1 MYIQPIKPSVKL
13 HIKDLID
20 EMEDSMIQS
29 ALKVSPEWTDFKPDN
44 LSKERTNNT
53 MTKNEFSI
61 YGNIAAASNIKEFK
75 KSNKDSD
82 GDTNNNFVICGIKNY
97 GYNRG
102 GSGDEPDHG
111 LIVWA
116 KPSNR
121 AYNKT
126 LIKNGFTTYKLDS
139 LSIYD
144 VLNPTGL
151 NAIKPLAGK
160 EIDSIILA
168 DVKPKT
174 SMIRP
179 VRQRADN
186 VYSNYGLSDLLVDWF
201 VDYCNLLFK
210 TVYKNETST
219 QEDCGYC
226 HFKYDKEGALVA
238 EKQFHY
244 DNHYCTTSDVYL
256 DCDNVLK
263 FEAENGDIETGYDIE
278 QELKPNYCPHC
289 GRPLLITTEESC
301 DIADKINW
309 EYSTNNTRHEF

>member
-1 MYIQPIKPSVKL
+1 
-13 HIKDLID
+13 
-20 EMEDSMIQS
+20 
-29 ALKVSPEWTDFKPDN
+29 
-44 LSKERTNNT
+44 

-116 KPSNR
+116 KPSNL
-121 AYNKT
+121 AYDKKS
-126 LIKNGFTTYKLDS
+126 IKEGFTTYKLDS

-144 VLNPTGL
+144 VLNSTGL

-160 EIDSIILA
+160 EIYSIMLTA
-168 DVKPKT
+168 VKPKT

-179 VRQRADN
+179 VHQKDDN
-186 VYSNYGLSDLLVDWF
+186 VYSNYELSDLLVDWF

-210 TVYKNETST
+210 TIYKNETST
-219 QEDCGYC
+219 QENCMYC
-226 HFKYDKEGALVA
+226 HFEYDKDGDLIS
-238 EKQFHY
+238 EKQFHH
-244 DNHYCTTSDVYL
+244 DNEYCDTSDIYL
-256 DCDNVLK
+256 DYDNVLK
-263 FEAENGDIETGYDIE
+263 FEEEDGDIDIGEGYAVE
-278 QELKPNYCPHC
+278 QELKPNYCPYC
-289 GRPLLITTEESC
+289 GRPLLITIDESC

-309 EYSTNNTRHEF
+309 EYSTNNNRH